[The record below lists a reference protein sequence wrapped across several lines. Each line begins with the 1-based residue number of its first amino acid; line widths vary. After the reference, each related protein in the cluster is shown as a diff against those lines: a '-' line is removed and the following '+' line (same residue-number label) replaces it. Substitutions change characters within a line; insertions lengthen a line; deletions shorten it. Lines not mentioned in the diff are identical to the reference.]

1 MKKLILLFLFFSFIN
16 LFSQEYHFDY
26 SIETQTDKTKPD
38 KEKTIST
45 SFYDSK
51 NKVHL
56 HIDKYNDKMRAV
68 IYDRIKNLR
77 HSFKVTE
84 GKGFVTFEYSHTNDF
99 SKDNHKSI
107 AEDDILEVV
116 KRDSL
121 QYQIVAWKNAKKK
134 RKRFSAIATL
144 EKSKFNYLEIGID
157 HSGSEEIE
165 EKVRQFLEPNSNY
178 VVKSLQVDYWT
189 GYSFDSSF
197 KIAKVDFK
205 LKVPEKLIIKDF
217 DFFGEF
223 QD

>member
-99 SKDNHKSI
+99 SKDKHKSI

-134 RKRFSAIATL
+134 RKRFLAIVTL

-178 VVKSLQVDYWT
+178 VVKRLQVDYWT

-197 KIAKVDFK
+197 KIAKVDFT

>member
-1 MKKLILLFLFFSFIN
+1 MKKLILLFLFFPFIN
-16 LFSQEYHFDY
+16 FFSQEYHFDY
-26 SIETQTDKTKPD
+26 SIETQTDKTKPN
-38 KEKTIST
+38 KEKIIST

-51 NKVHL
+51 NRVHL

-84 GKGFVTFEYSHTNDF
+84 GKGFVTFEYSHTNDL
-99 SKDNHKSI
+99 SKDKHKNI

-134 RKRFSAIATL
+134 RERFSATATL

-157 HSGSEEIE
+157 HSGSDEIE

-178 VVKSLQVDYWT
+178 AVKRLQVDYWT

-197 KIAKVDFK
+197 KIAKVDFT